1 MIVKEMKRMA
11 LCLFLLLFA
20 GSVWSAAKEDRTE
33 QRVDSVLR
41 LMTLSEKIGQMNQV
55 SSKEDPTGQLTEC
68 SNEEELIR
76 SGQVGSMLNVV
87 GVERTRHLQEIAV
100 NDTRLHIP
108 LIFALDVVHGYKTI
122 SPVPLAESCSWDMD
136 LIEKSARVAAEEAT
150 ASGIQ
155 WTFAPMVDIARDPRW
170 GRVMEGSG
178 EDPYLGSA
186 IAKARVRGFQGTDLS
201 AYNTMAACAKHFVGY
216 GAAEG
221 GRDYNTVD
229 ISKQRLREL
238 YLPPFS
244 AAADAGV
251 ATFMNSFN
259 EVMGV
264 PATGSTYLVRD
275 ILKGEWNFPGVVV
288 SDWGSVAELIP
299 HGVAE
304 DKCDAAQLAVT
315 AGCDMDMEGYCY
327 VSSLEKLVR
336 EGVVSES
343 LIDDA
348 VRRILRLKFDLGLFD
363 DPYRYCDAEREK
375 AEILSAEHRKV
386 VREMA
391 CKSIVLL
398 ENREGILP
406 LDNRCKNIG
415 IVGPLAD
422 NPDDM
427 LGSWC
432 ARGDGKD
439 AIGILQGIK
448 QAVGKGVRIRYAKG
462 CEIEGDDRS
471 GFSEA
476 VQVAE
481 NSDVVIV
488 CVGEN
493 RFMSGEA
500 ASRTRLTLPGVQRE
514 LLKAIKET
522 GKPIVLLLSNGR
534 PLVLDWEKENI
545 GTIVECWQLGSEA
558 GNAIADVLF
567 GKYNPSGKL
576 TMSFPYNEGQIPVY
590 YNAKSTGR
598 PYVPNVRY
606 VTRYLDCPNVSLYS
620 FGYGLSY
627 TRFEYG
633 ELKLDKDTMFPG
645 EKLRIDVSV
654 ANVGNYDGEE
664 TVQLYIRD
672 VCSKITRP
680 EKELKGFKKV
690 FLKKGERTDISFELS
705 LADFEYVLADGSRE
719 SDPGLFEVF
728 VGGNPDDVKKAEFI
742 LVQGDK

>member
-136 LIEKSARVAAEEAT
+136 LIEKSARVPAEEAT

-304 DKCDAAQLAVT
+304 DKCDAAQLAVP

-705 LADFEYVLADGSRE
+705 LADLEYVLADGSRE

>member
-705 LADFEYVLADGSRE
+705 LADLEYVLADGSRE

-728 VGGNPDDVKKAEFI
+728 GVT
-742 LVQGDK
+742 

>member
-20 GSVWSAAKEDRTE
+20 GSVWSAAKGDRTE

-304 DKCDAAQLAVT
+304 DKCDAARLAVT

-375 AEILSAEHRKV
+375 AEILSTEHRKV

-462 CEIEGDDRS
+462 CAIEGDDRS

-476 VQVAE
+476 VQVAG

-606 VTRYLDCPNVSLYS
+606 VTRYLDCPNVPLYS

-705 LADFEYVLADGSRE
+705 LADLEYVLADGSRE

>member
-1 MIVKEMKRMA
+1 
-11 LCLFLLLFA
+11 
-20 GSVWSAAKEDRTE
+20 
-33 QRVDSVLR
+33 
-41 LMTLSEKIGQMNQV
+41 
-55 SSKEDPTGQLTEC
+55 
-68 SNEEELIR
+68 
-76 SGQVGSMLNVV
+76 
-87 GVERTRHLQEIAV
+87 
-100 NDTRLHIP
+100 
-108 LIFALDVVHGYKTI
+108 
-122 SPVPLAESCSWDMD
+122 
-136 LIEKSARVAAEEAT
+136 
-150 ASGIQ
+150 
-155 WTFAPMVDIARDPRW
+155 
-170 GRVMEGSG
+170 
-178 EDPYLGSA
+178 
-186 IAKARVRGFQGTDLS
+186 
-201 AYNTMAACAKHFVGY
+201 MAACAKHFVGY

-705 LADFEYVLADGSRE
+705 LADLEYVLADGSRE

>member
-672 VCSKITRP
+672 VCAKITRP

-705 LADFEYVLADGSRE
+705 LADLEYVLADGSRE

>member
-627 TRFEYG
+627 TPFEYG

-705 LADFEYVLADGSRE
+705 LADLEYVLADGSRE

>member
-534 PLVLDWEKENI
+534 PLVLDREKENI

-705 LADFEYVLADGSRE
+705 LADLEYVLADGSRE

>member
-170 GRVMEGSG
+170 GRVMEGAG
-178 EDPYLGSA
+178 EDTWYGCKVA
-186 IAKARVRGFQGTDLS
+186 QARVNGFQGDDLS
-201 AYNTMAACAKHFVGY
+201 DPHTIMACAKHFAAY
-216 GAAEG
+216 GACIAG
-221 GRDYNTVD
+221 KDYNTVD

-705 LADFEYVLADGSRE
+705 LADLEYVLADGSRE

>member
-606 VTRYLDCPNVSLYS
+606 VTRYLDCQNVSLYS

-705 LADFEYVLADGSRE
+705 LADLEYVLADGSRE

>member
-500 ASRTRLTLPGVQRE
+500 AIRILQNVLHMIPIRQPASGKRKCSEPIMPSIGQTDSHTAATAYPTIPLTVLTQGRN
-514 LLKAIKET
+514 AIRIEIRRV
-522 GKPIVLLLSNGR
+522 GFSQHLHFLSFLINQDTT
-534 PLVLDWEKENI
+534 VI
-545 GTIVECWQLGSEA
+545 GSEHTSP
-558 GNAIADVLF
+558 F
-567 GKYNPSGKL
+567 
-576 TMSFPYNEGQIPVY
+576 
-590 YNAKSTGR
+590 
-598 PYVPNVRY
+598 
-606 VTRYLDCPNVSLYS
+606 
-620 FGYGLSY
+620 
-627 TRFEYG
+627 
-633 ELKLDKDTMFPG
+633 
-645 EKLRIDVSV
+645 LR
-654 ANVGNYDGEE
+654 
-664 TVQLYIRD
+664 
-672 VCSKITRP
+672 
-680 EKELKGFKKV
+680 
-690 FLKKGERTDISFELS
+690 
-705 LADFEYVLADGSRE
+705 
-719 SDPGLFEVF
+719 
-728 VGGNPDDVKKAEFI
+728 
-742 LVQGDK
+742 

>member
-672 VCSKITRP
+672 VCSK
-680 EKELKGFKKV
+680 K
-690 FLKKGERTDISFELS
+690 
-705 LADFEYVLADGSRE
+705 
-719 SDPGLFEVF
+719 
-728 VGGNPDDVKKAEFI
+728 N
-742 LVQGDK
+742 

>member
-1 MIVKEMKRMA
+1 MA

-705 LADFEYVLADGSRE
+705 LADLEYVLADGSRE

>member
-201 AYNTMAACAKHFVGY
+201 AYNTMAACAKHFEGY

-705 LADFEYVLADGSRE
+705 LADLEYVLADGSRE

>member
-705 LADFEYVLADGSRE
+705 LADLEYVLADGSRE

-728 VGGNPDDVKKAEFI
+728 VGGNPDDVKKRSLF
-742 LVQGDK
+742 

>member
-259 EVMGV
+259 EVMSV

-705 LADFEYVLADGSRE
+705 LADLEYVLADGSRE

>member
-1 MIVKEMKRMA
+1 MA

-606 VTRYLDCPNVSLYS
+606 VTRYLDCPNVSLLDM
-620 FGYGLSY
+620 GLVIPASNM
-627 TRFEYG
+627 E
-633 ELKLDKDTMFPG
+633 
-645 EKLRIDVSV
+645 
-654 ANVGNYDGEE
+654 N
-664 TVQLYIRD
+664 
-672 VCSKITRP
+672 
-680 EKELKGFKKV
+680 
-690 FLKKGERTDISFELS
+690 
-705 LADFEYVLADGSRE
+705 
-719 SDPGLFEVF
+719 
-728 VGGNPDDVKKAEFI
+728 
-742 LVQGDK
+742 

>member
-87 GVERTRHLQEIAV
+87 GVERTRHLQEIVV

-576 TMSFPYNEGQIPVY
+576 TMSFLYNEGQIPVY

-705 LADFEYVLADGSRE
+705 LADLEYVLADGSRE

>member
-705 LADFEYVLADGSRE
+705 LSDLEYVLADGSRE

>member
-186 IAKARVRGFQGTDLS
+186 IAQARVRGLQGTDLS

-705 LADFEYVLADGSRE
+705 LADLEYVLADGSRE

>member
-1 MIVKEMKRMA
+1 
-11 LCLFLLLFA
+11 
-20 GSVWSAAKEDRTE
+20 
-33 QRVDSVLR
+33 
-41 LMTLSEKIGQMNQV
+41 MNQV

-705 LADFEYVLADGSRE
+705 LADLEYVLADGSRE

>member
-1 MIVKEMKRMA
+1 MA

-327 VSSLEKLVR
+327 VSSLEKLVL

-705 LADFEYVLADGSRE
+705 LADLEYVLADGSRE

>member
-20 GSVWSAAKEDRTE
+20 GSVWSAAKGDRTE

-488 CVGEN
+488 CGGEN

-645 EKLRIDVSV
+645 EKLRVDVSV

-705 LADFEYVLADGSRE
+705 LADLEYVLADGSRE

>member
-20 GSVWSAAKEDRTE
+20 GSVWSAAKGDRTE

-606 VTRYLDCPNVSLYS
+606 VTRYLDCPNEPLYS

-705 LADFEYVLADGSRE
+705 LADLEYVLADGSRE
-719 SDPGLFEVF
+719 SDPGSFEVF
-728 VGGNPDDVKKAEFI
+728 VGGNPDEVKKAEFI

>member
-690 FLKKGERTDISFELS
+690 FLRKGERTDISFELS
-705 LADFEYVLADGSRE
+705 LADLEYVLADGSRE

>member
-20 GSVWSAAKEDRTE
+20 GSVWSAAKGDRTE

-448 QAVGKGVRIRYAKG
+448 QTVGKGVRIRYAKG

-606 VTRYLDCPNVSLYS
+606 VTRYLDCPNVPLYS

-705 LADFEYVLADGSRE
+705 LADLEYVLADGSRE
-719 SDPGLFEVF
+719 SDPGSFEVF
-728 VGGNPDDVKKAEFI
+728 VGGNPDEVKKAEFI

>member
-522 GKPIVLLLSNGR
+522 GKPIVLVLSNGR

-705 LADFEYVLADGSRE
+705 LADLEYVLADGSRE

>member
-68 SNEEELIR
+68 SNEEELIS

-705 LADFEYVLADGSRE
+705 LADLEYVLADGSRE

>member
-558 GNAIADVLF
+558 GNAIVDVLF

-705 LADFEYVLADGSRE
+705 LADLEYVLADGSRE

>member
-690 FLKKGERTDISFELS
+690 FLKKEKEPISRLNYHWPIWSMYLQTEVVSRIPVCLRSLS
-705 LADFEYVLADGSRE
+705 EE
-719 SDPGLFEVF
+719 IPMM
-728 VGGNPDDVKKAEFI
+728 
-742 LVQGDK
+742 

>member
-20 GSVWSAAKEDRTE
+20 GSVWSAAKGDRTE

-448 QAVGKGVRIRYAKG
+448 QTVGKGVRIRYAKG

-606 VTRYLDCPNVSLYS
+606 VTRYLDCPNEPLYS

-633 ELKLDKDTMFPG
+633 ELKLDKDTMVPG

-705 LADFEYVLADGSRE
+705 LSDLEYVLADGSRE

-728 VGGNPDDVKKAEFI
+728 VGGNPDEVKKAEFI

>member
-705 LADFEYVLADGSRE
+705 LADLEYVLADGSRE

-728 VGGNPDDVKKAEFI
+728 VGGNPDDVKKAVYFSS
-742 LVQGDK
+742 GR

>member
-20 GSVWSAAKEDRTE
+20 GSVWSAAKGDRTE

-136 LIEKSARVAAEEAT
+136 LIERSARVAAEEAT

-348 VRRILRLKFDLGLFD
+348 VRRILRLKFDLSLFD

-606 VTRYLDCPNVSLYS
+606 VTRYLDCPNVPLYS

-705 LADFEYVLADGSRE
+705 LADLEYVLADGSRE

-728 VGGNPDDVKKAEFI
+728 VGGNPDEVKKAEFI

>member
-1 MIVKEMKRMA
+1 MKRMA

-327 VSSLEKLVR
+327 VSSLEKLVL

-705 LADFEYVLADGSRE
+705 LADLEYVLADGSRE

>member
-398 ENREGILP
+398 ENSEGILP

-705 LADFEYVLADGSRE
+705 LADLEYVLADGSRE

>member
-462 CEIEGDDRS
+462 CEIEGDDRI

-522 GKPIVLLLSNGR
+522 GNPIVLLLSNGR

-705 LADFEYVLADGSRE
+705 LADLEYVLADGSRE

>member
-343 LIDDA
+343 LIVDA

-705 LADFEYVLADGSRE
+705 LADLEYVLADGSRE

>member
-462 CEIEGDDRS
+462 CEIEGVDRS

-705 LADFEYVLADGSRE
+705 LADLEYVLADGSRE

>member
-327 VSSLEKLVR
+327 VSSLEKLVL

-534 PLVLDWEKENI
+534 PLVLDWGKENI

-705 LADFEYVLADGSRE
+705 LADLEYVLADGSRE

>member
-186 IAKARVRGFQGTDLS
+186 IAKTRVRGFQGTDLS

-705 LADFEYVLADGSRE
+705 LADLEYVLADGSRE